1 MNERNGMALA
11 GFVVTVCAVLLFAAG
26 FLCVIGVML
35 NTLIGFIFGG
45 AAGLAALTGLALSG
59 IGMKRAFSD
68 SCGAGFAL
76 AGLITGTFALT
87 LVLAMTA
94 LLIVAAAI

>member
-11 GFVVTVCAVLLFAAG
+11 GFVVSVSAVLLFAAG
-26 FLCVIGVML
+26 FLCLIGVML
-35 NTLIGFIFGG
+35 TTFLGFVFGG
-45 AAGLAALTGLALSG
+45 AAGIAAMTGLALSS
-59 IGMKRAFSD
+59 IGVKRSYGD
-68 SCGAGFAL
+68 CGGAAFAL
-76 AGLITGTFALT
+76 AGLVTNTFALT